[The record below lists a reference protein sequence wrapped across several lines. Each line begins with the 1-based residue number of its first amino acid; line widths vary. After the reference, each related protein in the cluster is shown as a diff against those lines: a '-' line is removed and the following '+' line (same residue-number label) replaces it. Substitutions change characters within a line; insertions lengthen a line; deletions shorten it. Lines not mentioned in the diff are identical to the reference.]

1 MTYEVQHF
9 TLCDGWVNTWAV
21 LHEDGSSE
29 PETFATEADA
39 EAAIIEFLDEIEDEF
54 AVGQRDMDDG
64 YSRDAFRIVKAGA
77 A

>member
-1 MTYEVQHF
+1 MTYEVQQF
-9 TLCDGWVNTWAV
+9 TLCQGWINTWAV

-39 EAAIIEFLDEIEDEF
+39 EAAIIEFLDEIEEEIV
-54 AVGQRDMDDG
+54 VGQRGTDEG